1 MHFQV
6 KLFLLVVLAVCRSWQ
21 AAGAATF
28 ESLHEFVLPG
38 AQPLTALVEGS
49 DGNFYGTTV
58 AGGPEDA
65 GTIYRMTPAGGLT
78 TIYNFTA
85 STGSG
90 PAASLIRGTDG
101 LLYGTASA
109 GGTNGFGMVF
119 SISLTGQFTSLVNF
133 TGTAGAAKGSIPA
146 GLVQH
151 SDGNFYGLTQ
161 AGGTGGFGTVFK
173 LTSAGLFSTLLEFT
187 GTTGVA
193 KGAEPVG
200 ALTFNGSTLYG
211 VTKAGGANGLG
222 VIYKLTTAGAYT
234 LMTEFTGTTGTR
246 LGSAPAAGLF
256 YNAADTALYGTT
268 EYGGSNTDFG
278 TAFKITTAASPV
290 FTTLRN
296 FADAT
301 GSQPMGPLVKGADGL
316 FYGTT
321 AGGGTNGSGVIFKM
335 TTGGV
340 PTVLVNFTGAS
351 GLVTGAASRAGL
363 VLGTDGNFWGATSAG
378 GGGNRGNVYKVTPAG
393 GFTNLGNFSTALGW
407 NPAGAP
413 VAESATTW
421 LCPLLEGGGA
431 GAGTMV
437 RLTFTNA
444 VASVAAVADFGGAAG
459 AAPSG
464 GLLKVGTDFYGVTTA
479 GGGSNRGTTYIYNAS
494 GLNLVANHSVGIG
507 SAAEGP
513 LVRGQ
518 DGALYGSSREG
529 GSVSLGSLTRVTTA
543 GGRTRLVSFTGSSG
557 AVKGQR
563 PRGPLALAANT
574 YFYGLTESGGS
585 ANAGTLFRLSAAGT
599 PTVLAEFTAS
609 GPRTP
614 LGGLVTGTD
623 GFLYG
628 TTSLGGTTN
637 GGTLLRVDPSTNTWS
652 AVAEFTSLTGTQPV
666 GTLTVG
672 PDAALYGM
680 TAAGGTG
687 GMGTVFRYE
696 ALTGLTTLIS
706 FTGNGGNAPGRPAT
720 SVGSNPVAGGLS
732 FTPSGELLGFTAAG
746 GTNGGGVVFRVAD
759 AMPAYSRWKL
769 AHLGSALAADSADA
783 DGDGIPNLVEYA
795 QGTLPT
801 VADPGGGMKVA
812 QAGNDLQLT
821 FQKCLGAGDVV
832 LSVQQSP
839 TLAGNW
845 TPTPITPQVIATE
858 GPICTLQLTVP
869 FSPGHQFYRLTATH

>member
-6 KLFLLVVLAVCRSWQ
+6 KLILLLVIAVCRSWQ

-38 AQPLTALVEGS
+38 AQPLSALVEGA

-65 GTIYRMTPAGGLT
+65 GTIYRMTPAGVLT
-78 TIYNFTA
+78 TIYNFSSA
-85 STGSG
+85 VGSG
-90 PAASLIRGTDG
+90 PAASMIRGTDG

-119 SISLTGQFTSLVNF
+119 SISLTGQFTSLLNF
-133 TGTAGAAKGSIPA
+133 TGTVGGSIPA

-151 SDGNFYGLTQ
+151 SDGNFYGLTR
-161 AGGTGGFGTVFK
+161 AGGANGFGTVFK
-173 LTSAGLFSTLLEFT
+173 LTSSGVFSTLLEFT
-187 GTTGVA
+187 GTSGAA

-200 ALTFNGSTLYG
+200 ALTFSGSTLYG

-234 LMTEFTGTTGTR
+234 LMAEFTGSTGTR
-246 LGSAPAAGLF
+246 LGSAPSAGLV
-256 YNAADTALYGTT
+256 YNTSDSALYGTT

-278 TAFKITTAASPV
+278 TAYKITTAASPV

-296 FADAT
+296 FAHAT

-316 FYGTT
+316 FYGTS
-321 AGGGTNGSGVIFKM
+321 AGGGTNGFGVIYKM

-340 PTVLVNFTGAS
+340 PTVLVHFTGPT
-351 GLVTGAASRAGL
+351 GLATGAASRAGL
-363 VLGTDGNFWGATSAG
+363 MLGTDGNFWGATSAG

-393 GFTNLGNFSTALGW
+393 GFTNLANFSSALGW
-407 NPAGAP
+407 APAGAP

-421 LCPLLEGGGA
+421 LCPLVDGGA
-431 GAGTMV
+431 NGAGTMV
-437 RLTFTNA
+437 RMTLDNA
-444 VASVAAVADFGGAAG
+444 VVSVAAIADFGGTAG
-459 AAPSG
+459 SAPSG

-479 GGGSNRGTTYIYNAS
+479 GGASNRGTTYVYNAA
-494 GLNLVANHSVGIG
+494 GLNLLANHSAGIG

-529 GSVSLGSLTRVTTA
+529 GSVSLGSLTRVSTA
-543 GGRTRLVSFTGSSG
+543 GTRTRLVSFTGSSG

-574 YFYGLTESGGS
+574 NFYGLTESGGS

-599 PTVLAEFTAS
+599 PTVFAEFAAS

-614 LGGLVTGTD
+614 LGGLVAGTD

-628 TTSLGGTTN
+628 TTSLGGAAD
-637 GGTLLRVDPSTNTWS
+637 GGTLLKVDPSTNTWS
-652 AVAEFTSLTGTQPV
+652 AAAEFTAVTGTQPV

-672 PDAALYGM
+672 PDGALYGM
-680 TAAGGTG
+680 TAAGGSS
-687 GMGTVFRYE
+687 GMGTVFRYD
-696 ALTGLTTLIS
+696 ALTGLTNLIS
-706 FTGNGGNAPGRPAT
+706 FTGNGGSAPGRPA
-720 SVGSNPVAGGLS
+720 SSAGSNPVAGGLA
-732 FTPSGELLGFTAAG
+732 FTPSGALFGFTASG
-746 GTNGGGVVFRVAD
+746 GTSGGGVAFRVAD
-759 AMPAYSRWKL
+759 AMPVYNRWKL
-769 AHLGSALAADSADA
+769 EKLGSAVAADTADA
-783 DGDGIPNLVEYA
+783 DGDGIPNLLEYA

-801 VADPGGGMKVA
+801 VADAGSGMAVGR
-812 QAGNDLQLT
+812 AGNELQLT
-821 FQKCLGAGDVV
+821 FRKSLAAGDVV
-832 LSVQQSP
+832 LTVQQSA
-839 TLAGNW
+839 TLNGNW
-845 TPTPITPQVIATE
+845 TTTTLTPQVIATE
-858 GPICTLQLTVP
+858 GSICTLQLTVP
-869 FSPGHQFYRLTATH
+869 VVAPGHQFYRLNATH